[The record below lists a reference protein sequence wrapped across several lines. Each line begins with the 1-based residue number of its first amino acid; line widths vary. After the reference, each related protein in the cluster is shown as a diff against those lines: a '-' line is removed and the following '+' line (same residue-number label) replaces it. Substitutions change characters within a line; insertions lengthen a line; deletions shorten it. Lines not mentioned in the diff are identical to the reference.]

1 MQTML
6 NKLRVYAEK
15 MSLTVN
21 TQKSEVMCFN
31 FNSEILPPQYF
42 DGEMLPYT
50 NSFKYL
56 GMACDKQI
64 NLNAA
69 TVATLRPFTAGTF
82 RVKEFVQKH
91 NLSNR
96 LHHAY
101 IWLLKTYAIS
111 AGMYV
116 SQIWATLE
124 CCK

>member
-82 RVKEFVQKH
+82 RVKKEFVQKH
-91 NLSNR
+91 YLANR
-96 LHHAY
+96 LHAY
-101 IWLLKTYAIS
+101 IWLPKTYAIP
-111 AGMYV
+111 AGMYA
-116 SQIWATLE
+116 SQNWATP
-124 CCK
+124 